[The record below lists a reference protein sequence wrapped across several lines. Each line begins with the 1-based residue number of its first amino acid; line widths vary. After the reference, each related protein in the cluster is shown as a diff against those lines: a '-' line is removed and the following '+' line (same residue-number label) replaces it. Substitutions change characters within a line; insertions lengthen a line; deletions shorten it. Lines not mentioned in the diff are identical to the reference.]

1 MRAGMLLALSVAA
14 TIAFSGGAQAGGS
27 LKDLPP
33 PEIVYDWSGVYVG
46 VHAGGTSFDQDT
58 EFEKFHLKGLGKGT
72 THELE
77 GWLAGGHVGVQRQIG
92 HFVFGLE
99 ASLSAGDVN
108 DTASGSYNFNFV
120 QHTWLGSF
128 EIFGSGDEHITV
140 DMRHLLLLTGRV
152 GFAWNQ
158 WMIYAKGG
166 YAGAEIGTNTQ
177 LAGELGACLFVCGSE
192 DYSISGKTSERHH
205 GWTIGGGLEFMV
217 RPNLI
222 LGVEYNYV
230 DLGSKTHKGTA
241 VGEFAGFDFNPE
253 YAMKVDPDAMHTV
266 FARLSIKLG
275 DAPAASMK

>member
-1 MRAGMLLALSVAA
+1 MLLAWSVAA
-14 TIAFSGGAQAGGS
+14 TVALSGGAQAGGS

-33 PEIVYDWSGVYVG
+33 PETVYDWSGVYVG

-58 EFEKFHLKGLGKGT
+58 EFEKFHLKGMGKGA

-77 GWLAGGHVGVQRQIG
+77 GWLAGGQVGLQRQIG
-92 HFVFGLE
+92 RFVFGLE

-108 DTASGSYNFNFV
+108 DTASD
-120 QHTWLGSF
+120 SF
-128 EIFGSGDEHITV
+128 EFRAVSGRPPFAFGVFGSGDERITA
-140 DMRHLLLLTGRV
+140 DMRHLLLLTGRL
-152 GFAWNQ
+152 GFTWNQ

-166 YAGAEIGTNTQ
+166 YAGAEIGTKTQ
-177 LAGELGACLFVCGSE
+177 LAGELGGCLFVCGSE

-217 RPNLI
+217 RQNLI
-222 LGVEYNYV
+222 LGVDYNYV
-230 DLGSKTHKGTA
+230 DLGSKTHKGAA

-253 YAMKVDPDAMHTV
+253 YAMKVNPDAMHTV
-266 FARLSIKLG
+266 VARLSIKLG

>member
-1 MRAGMLLALSVAA
+1 MLLALSVAA

-77 GWLAGGHVGVQRQIG
+77 GWLAGGHVGLQRQIG
-92 HFVFGLE
+92 HLVFGLE

-108 DTASGSYNFNFV
+108 DTASGSYEFNAF
-120 QHTWLGSF
+120 GF
-128 EIFGSGDEHITV
+128 FGSGDERITA

-152 GFAWNQ
+152 GFTWDQ

-166 YAGAEIGTNTQ
+166 YAGAEIGLNTE
-177 LAGELGACLFVCGSE
+177 LEGELGICIIRCLSS

-230 DLGSKTHKGTA
+230 DLGSETHRGTA
-241 VGEFAGFDFNPE
+241 VGKFAKFDFKPE

-275 DAPAASMK
+275 DAPTASMK